1 MGICTS
7 RNYSWSNKT
16 VSLRNWHLLKWALDN
31 YLFFSVLL
39 RYFTPLHFS
48 SCYYSAENAIVL
60 ILHSPSISGSVMR
73 NKQQI

>member
-31 YLFFSVLL
+31 YLFFLCCSDILL
-39 RYFTPLHFS
+39 LY
-48 SCYYSAENAIVL
+48 
-60 ILHSPSISGSVMR
+60 ILVVVIILQKM
-73 NKQQI
+73 QLY